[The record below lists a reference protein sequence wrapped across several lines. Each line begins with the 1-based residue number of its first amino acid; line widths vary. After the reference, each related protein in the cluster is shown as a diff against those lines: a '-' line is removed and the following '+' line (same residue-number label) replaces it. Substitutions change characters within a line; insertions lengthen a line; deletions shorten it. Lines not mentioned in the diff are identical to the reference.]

1 MHRFIIPFVVG
12 LALTVIAAG
21 QSLNEF
27 LEACAAQGYRG
38 SVLVASK
45 GKVLIEE
52 GYGPADA
59 EAGRKQ
65 TAQTVFSVGSVTK
78 QFTAA
83 GIMKL
88 VEQRKLSVTD
98 ALVKFFPEAPADKK
112 NITIHQLLTHTS
124 GFAGTLG
131 DDYDNVTASQ
141 FLKLA
146 FEAPLNAKPGEQYE
160 YSNVGYSI
168 LGILIEKVS
177 GMGYEKFLNQYL
189 FAPAGMK
196 RTGYVIPTFKNEELA
211 VGYRNGIRWGT
222 ALDRAWLPDGPGW
235 HLRANG
241 GMLSTVGDMQLW
253 YRALRNNKV
262 LAKTSTQQLFAKQ
275 VAENPEGSSHYG
287 YGWVIENFGDSEFIW
302 HNGGNGVYNAF
313 MAFSPTEE
321 VCLVVSSNTN
331 TIISDKVAMQLLRI
345 IRSNAPGSLPQS
357 IMRSEPPYRTS
368 PVTRSIYDQIADKG
382 GAYFEQHHQTLL
394 KEAGFD
400 FEDDMILLGVG
411 ELLLEAGKVTDA
423 VHLFTVYTQLF
434 PRIVV
439 AWNQLGRAY
448 VQLNQKEKARA
459 CFEQS
464 LRLRPSNNP
473 AAELLKELEQ

>member
-1 MHRFIIPFVVG
+1 MHRFLLSFVFVLVFTG
-12 LALTVIAAG
+12 LAAG
-21 QSLNEF
+21 QSLSEF
-27 LEACAAQGYRG
+27 LEACAANGFRG
-38 SVLVASK
+38 SVLVAEQ
-45 GKVLIEE
+45 GKVLLEQ

-98 ALVKFFPEAPADKK
+98 KLSKFFPEAPADKM
-112 NITIHQLLTHTS
+112 NITVHQLLTHSS
-124 GFAGTLG
+124 GFAGVLG
-131 DDYDNVTASQ
+131 DDYDNLNSAA
-141 FLKLA
+141 FMKLA
-146 FEAPLNAKPGEQYE
+146 FASPLNSIPGEGYE

-189 FAPAGMK
+189 FTPAGMK
-196 RTGYVIPTFKNEELA
+196 HTGYVLPAFKKEELA
-211 VGYRNGIRWGT
+211 VGYRNGARWGT
-222 ALDRAWLPDGPGW
+222 ALDREWLADGPGW

-241 GMLSTVGDMQLW
+241 GMLSTVVDMYLW
-253 YRALRNNKV
+253 YQALHTNTV
-262 LAKTSTQQLFAKQ
+262 LASTSTQQLFSKH
-275 VAENPEGSSHYG
+275 VAENPEGISHYG
-287 YGWVIENFGDSEFIW
+287 YGWVVQNFGNTAFIW

-313 MAFSPTEE
+313 MAFAPAEDL
-321 VCLVVSSNTN
+321 CIIVSSNTN

-345 IRSNAPGSLPQS
+345 YRGQLSEPLPKS
-357 IMRSEPPYRTS
+357 IERGEPPYRTN
-368 PVTRSIYDQIADKG
+368 PVTQKVHKQITEKG
-382 GAYFEQHHQTLL
+382 GAYFVQHYEAVL
-394 KEAGFD
+394 KEAGYD

-411 ELLLEAGKVTDA
+411 ELLLEDGKVTDA

-448 VQLNQKEKARA
+448 LQLNQKQKAKA

-464 LRLRPSNNP
+464 LSIRPANNP
-473 AAELLKELEQ
+473 ATKLLEALN